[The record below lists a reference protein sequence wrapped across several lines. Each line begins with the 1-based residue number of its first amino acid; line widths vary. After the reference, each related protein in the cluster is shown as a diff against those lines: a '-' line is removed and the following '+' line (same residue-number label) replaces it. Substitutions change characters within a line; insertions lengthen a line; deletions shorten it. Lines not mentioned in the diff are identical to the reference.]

1 MPSGTLLLFFRVF
14 QCGLKI
20 FKIPKFG
27 HFLVTQN
34 FQCSNFKKLKIFDH
48 KFKKPYKEFTLN
60 HPSFHQTFIFL
71 LVSAMWN
78 KLDYFEF
85 FPQWNLLDDARHF
98 RQLGNFLK
106 VPALFNPQVV
116 PSHTLLFVSRCQKC
130 HTENSVTRH
139 ETSKNSSNWAW
150 SSFFYEQRSWTH
162 FGFTIMESKMQTS
175 LLAKS

>member
-1 MPSGTLLLFFRVF
+1 M
-14 QCGLKI
+14 
-20 FKIPKFG
+20 
-27 HFLVTQN
+27 
-34 FQCSNFKKLKIFDH
+34 
-48 KFKKPYKEFTLN
+48 N

-150 SSFFYEQRSWTH
+150 SSYFYVQRSWTH

-175 LLAKS
+175 VLAKSFTSVFLTYSFMNIKPSQNTLTLSVQSWNTLNFSTIWFHHQSH